1 MKIKF
6 LSGPRTGQ
14 TDHAPNTQ
22 ETQLLAKAGIIEI
35 IPYKNAVERLNYES
49 SLLASAPVVTEWGTC
64 EKNGSALVVKKVG
77 AETFYYDA
85 PTADTPDAIKASFAR
100 LQAKNSD
107 AQRAANDAERHRA
120 WAGVEHEQLAAMNA
134 KY

>member
-35 IPYKNAVERLNYES
+35 IPYRDYRDRLADEI
-49 SLLASAPVVTEWGTC
+49 SAATVQPVVEWGTC
-64 EKNGSALVVKKVG
+64 VKNDAALVVKKIG
-77 AETFYYDA
+77 ADTYYVDA
-85 PTADTPDAIKASFAR
+85 PTADTPDSIKVQFAR
-100 LQAKNSD
+100 LQTQNSAAQFAANAAERSRAEE
-107 AQRAANDAERHRA
+107 AQRHEMLAE
-120 WAGVEHEQLAAMNA
+120 MNRR
-134 KY
+134 

>member
-64 EKNGSALVVKKVG
+64 EKNGAALVVKKAG

-85 PTADTPDAIKASFAR
+85 PTVDTPDSIKASFAR
-100 LQAKNSD
+100 LHAKNSD
-107 AQRAANDAERHRA
+107 AQRAANDAERQRA